1 MVSPYLEYQ
10 PGFIFII
17 IKQNVHF
24 PHIFHNS
31 SLGRDL
37 AILARCNHTI
47 LSYGTY
53 SFWAGYLSGGLRIIP
68 KMILHRKRNPLDIT
82 LKRFTMP
89 DEDITANQIQLK
101 NSNA

>member
-1 MVSPYLEYQ
+1 MVLYDKPKHTFCLALCK
-10 PGFIFII
+10 F
-17 IKQNVHF
+17 
-24 PHIFHNS
+24 

-53 SFWAGYLSGGLRIIP
+53 SFWAGYLSGGLRVIP
-68 KMILHRKRNPLDIT
+68 KMILHRKRNPLNFT

-89 DEDITANQIQLK
+89 DEDITAIQIQSK
-101 NSNA
+101 IVTRK

>member
-1 MVSPYLEYQ
+1 MVLYDKPKHTFCLALCK
-10 PGFIFII
+10 F
-17 IKQNVHF
+17 
-24 PHIFHNS
+24 

-53 SFWAGYLSGGLRIIP
+53 SFWAGYLSGGLRVIP
-68 KMILHRKRNPLDIT
+68 KMILHRKRNPLNFT

-89 DEDITANQIQLK
+89 DEDITANQIQSK
-101 NSNA
+101 MVTRK

>member
-1 MVSPYLEYQ
+1 MVLYDKPKHTFCLALCK
-10 PGFIFII
+10 F
-17 IKQNVHF
+17 
-24 PHIFHNS
+24 

-53 SFWAGYLSGGLRIIP
+53 SFWAGYLSGGMRVIP

-89 DEDITANQIQLK
+89 DEDITAKQIQLK
-101 NSNA
+101 NSNV